1 MRVLADSIVDWAALG
16 KVVLYS
22 LIAGVTVPAVYAMAV
37 FGAARSTDP
46 HRRDRGGIVAT
57 LYALLA
63 VLGGLA
69 CLGAIAYGIY
79 LMAHKS

>member
-1 MRVLADSIVDWAALG
+1 MLGDPVIDWHALG
-16 KVVLYS
+16 QVVLYS
-22 LIAGVTVPAVYAMAV
+22 LIAGVTIPAIYAMAV

-46 HRRDRGGIVAT
+46 TRRDRGGIVAT

-63 VLGGLA
+63 VLGGLV
-69 CLGAIAYGIY
+69 CLAAMGYGIY